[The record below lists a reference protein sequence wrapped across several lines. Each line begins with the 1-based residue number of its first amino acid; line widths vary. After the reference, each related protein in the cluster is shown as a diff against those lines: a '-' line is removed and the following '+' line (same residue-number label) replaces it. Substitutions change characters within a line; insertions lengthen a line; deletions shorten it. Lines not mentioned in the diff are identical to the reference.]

1 MPSFSNG
8 SFRLFHVAGVDVFLH
23 WSWFLVAIYEIE
35 AHNGGYSSIAWG
47 IAEYLALFL
56 IVLTHEFGHTLA
68 CRQVGGTAN
77 RIMLWPLGGMA
88 YVDPPQRAGAMLW
101 SIAAGPLVN
110 VALFPLLFGAWM
122 VVKGM
127 GWRDSSPDAY
137 MLIRNILA
145 IDVGLL
151 IFNMLP
157 IYPLDGGKIL
167 RSLLWFPLGRAK
179 SLLVSVIVGIV
190 GLVALLAFAVVS
202 FERWL
207 MLLSAYLLFS
217 CWGGLQQA
225 RALLR
230 REKMPRRAGFACP
243 SCKAAPPLGAL
254 WKCGKCEQPF
264 DTFQSRGTC
273 PNCSAQY
280 PTTMCGDC
288 RRQYPMQEWEVPAVA
303 NLGVVNGGFPV
314 R

>member
-1 MPSFSNG
+1 
-8 SFRLFHVAGVDVFLH
+8 
-23 WSWFLVAIYEIE
+23 
-35 AHNGGYSSIAWG
+35 
-47 IAEYLALFL
+47 
-56 IVLTHEFGHTLA
+56 
-68 CRQVGGTAN
+68 
-77 RIMLWPLGGMA
+77 
-88 YVDPPQRAGAMLW
+88 
-101 SIAAGPLVN
+101 
-110 VALFPLLFGAWM
+110 
-122 VVKGM
+122 
-127 GWRDSSPDAY
+127 
-137 MLIRNILA
+137 
-145 IDVGLL
+145 
-151 IFNMLP
+151 
-157 IYPLDGGKIL
+157 
-167 RSLLWFPLGRAK
+167 
-179 SLLVSVIVGIV
+179 
-190 GLVALLAFAVVS
+190 VALLAFAVVS